1 MSESLFGYKED
12 NLKSYP
18 VYNYDENMEK
28 RKKEI
33 KKYLEQWNL
42 NYESLNEGEEEE
54 ELRRYY
60 YTHPY
65 SKVKFETIR
74 IEFSDG
80 EEILVPKYNEEAD
93 KEGNS
98 GYKVKKERGYEERM
112 ILSEMTYTV
121 REDGS
126 VERMAFNDFWKTRRG
141 KRHEKYLNYLKK
153 RKEKKR
159 VYDQERYKRIRQGLV
174 V

>member
-1 MSESLFGYKED
+1 MSESLFDYKED

-18 VYNYDENMEK
+18 VYNYDGNMDK
-28 RKKEI
+28 KKKEVY
-33 KKYLEQWNL
+33 KHL
-42 NYESLNEGEEEE
+42 NRWELQVEVLNKGEEE

-60 YTHPY
+60 YIHPY
-65 SKVKFETIR
+65 SKVEFETIR
-74 IEFSDG
+74 MVFQDG
-80 EEILVPKYNEEAD
+80 EGILVPKYNEEAD

-112 ILSEMTYTV
+112 LLSETTYTV
-121 REDGS
+121 REDGT
-126 VERMAFNDFWKTRRG
+126 VERMLFNDFWKTRRG
-141 KRHEKYLNYLKK
+141 KRHQKYLNYLKK

-159 VYDQERYKRIRQGLV
+159 VYDQERFKRIRQGLV

>member
-1 MSESLFGYKED
+1 MSESLFDYKED

-18 VYNYDENMEK
+18 VYNYDGNMNK
-28 RKKEI
+28 KKKEVF
-33 KKYLEQWNL
+33 KYLNQWEL
-42 NYESLNEGEEEE
+42 KTEVLNEGEEEE
-54 ELRRYY
+54 FRRYY

-65 SKVKFETIR
+65 SKVEFETIR
-74 IEFSDG
+74 MIFQDG

-112 ILSEMTYTV
+112 LLSEMTYTV

-126 VERMAFNDFWKTRRG
+126 VERMLFDDFWNTRRG
-141 KRHEKYLNYLKK
+141 KRYQKYLNYLKK

-159 VYDQERYKRIRQGLV
+159 VYDQEKYKRIRQGLV